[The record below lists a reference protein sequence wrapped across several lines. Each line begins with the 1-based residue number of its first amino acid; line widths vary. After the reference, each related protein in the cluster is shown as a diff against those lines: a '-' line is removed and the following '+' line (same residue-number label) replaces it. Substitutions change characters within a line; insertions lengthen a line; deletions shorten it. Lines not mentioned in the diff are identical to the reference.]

1 MFRGVDKSC
10 RTIETSAYRPFGYL
24 SIEVRHPNVLP
35 GCIGAAATC
44 LAGSHMN
51 PEHPASH
58 PPGLSPGSNLA
69 GIIEVLDY
77 VVAAQLIEKLR
88 DDARSLAP
96 SAVRV
101 EILDRVRCDRNVIR
115 GRFRH
120 PLSPQRRR
128 QKPFLSKGSA
138 SWS

>member
-1 MFRGVDKSC
+1 
-10 RTIETSAYRPFGYL
+10 
-24 SIEVRHPNVLP
+24 
-35 GCIGAAATC
+35 
-44 LAGSHMN
+44 MN

-77 VVAAQLIEKLR
+77 VIAAQLIEKLR

-101 EILDRVRCDRNVIR
+101 EILDRVVKSRYPCSGLAPV
-115 GRFRH
+115 
-120 PLSPQRRR
+120 PV
-128 QKPFLSKGSA
+128 
-138 SWS
+138 